1 MARRRIASAVECL
14 EQHPNS
20 PEILAVLARLPH
32 IADRD
37 LPLLADAWHNTVPL
51 AEARGKA
58 LQPDSPLVLEVL
70 SAFEAVQAL
79 FADDMRGGEDFV
91 TVDPQITTVALKAV
105 RDAIAAA
112 YARPVLTRGEHHLL
126 TQAWRTV
133 YPIDQVG
140 AADLGAKAEEL
151 TGLLAALPRLA
162 TRCHNPLA
170 ASQYAHI
177 LDISSVMDR
186 HLHDVAKDEAWRAAI
201 ITGRRRVWGM
211 VRRSGAEGLGRYCA
225 RCRQRGQGDETAAV
239 LSLCLDAACG
249 LLVADAIDD
258 TFIDILTMPVNALVP
273 EPRPAAEA

>member
-1 MARRRIASAVECL
+1 MARRRIAGAVECL

-20 PEILAVLARLPH
+20 AEILSVLARLPH

-37 LPLLADAWHNTVPL
+37 LPMLAAAWRNTMPL

-70 SAFEAVQAL
+70 SAFEAVQSL
-79 FADDMRGGEDFV
+79 FADDVRGGEDFV

-112 YARPVLTRGEHHLL
+112 YARPILTRAEHHLL
-126 TQAWRTV
+126 TLAWRAV
-133 YPIDQVG
+133 YPIDLVG
-140 AADLGAKAEEL
+140 AADLGAKADDV
-151 TGLLAALPRLA
+151 TALLAALPRLA
-162 TRCHNPLA
+162 ARCHNSASA
-170 ASQYAHI
+170 AQYDNI
-177 LDISSVMDR
+177 LDISSVMNR
-186 HLHDVAKDEAWRAAI
+186 EMHTVALEEAWRAAI

-211 VRRSGAEGLGRYCA
+211 VRRSGAEGMGRYCS
-225 RCRQRGQGDETAAV
+225 RCRHRDTGDDAAAV

-258 TFIDILTMPVNALVP
+258 TFVDILTLPVTSLVP
-273 EPRPAAEA
+273 APRPAAEA

>member
-1 MARRRIASAVECL
+1 MARRRTAGAVECL

-20 PEILAVLARLPH
+20 AEILAVLARLPH

-37 LPLLADAWHNTVPL
+37 LPLLAAAWHNTVPL

-70 SAFEAVQAL
+70 SAFEAVQSL

-91 TVDPQITTVALKAV
+91 TIDPQITTVALKAV

-112 YARPVLTRGEHHLL
+112 YARPILSRNEHHLL
-126 TQAWRTV
+126 TLAWRTV
-133 YPIDQVG
+133 YPIDLVG
-140 AADLGAKAEEL
+140 ADLGAKADDV
-151 TGLLAALPRLA
+151 TALLAALPRLA
-162 TRCHNPLA
+162 MRCHSPAA
-170 ASQYAHI
+170 ASQYGNI

-186 HLHDVAKDEAWRAAI
+186 QLHDVAREEAWRAAI

-211 VRRSGAEGLGRYCA
+211 VRRSGAEGMGRYCS
-225 RCRQRGQGDETAAV
+225 RCRERGGGGDASAV

-258 TFIDILTMPVNALVP
+258 TFVDILTLPVTSLVP
-273 EPRPAAEA
+273 SPRPAAEA